1 MSKVVVITGGGTG
14 GHLKIAD
21 VFISEFKKRGFEVVF
36 IGSSYGQDKFWFEND
51 DRLKEKIFLNTSGVV
66 NKRGIAKIFSLL
78 NIFYKAIFCLKIL
91 KKYRVQKVVSVGG
104 FSAAAASLA
113 TIFKKDCNLYLH
125 EQNSKIGALNKIT
138 LK

>member
-1 MSKVVVITGGGTG
+1 MQLLLG

-66 NKRGIAKIFSLL
+66 NNR
-78 NIFYKAIFCLKIL
+78 NIVTGK
-91 KKYRVQKVVSVGG
+91 Q
-104 FSAAAASLA
+104 
-113 TIFKKDCNLYLH
+113 
-125 EQNSKIGALNKIT
+125 IGRAHV
-138 LK
+138 

>member
-51 DRLKEKIFLNTSGVV
+51 DRLKEKFFLNTSGVV
-66 NKRGIAKIFSLL
+66 NKKGISKIFSLL

-91 KKYRVQKVVSVGG
+91 K
-104 FSAAAASLA
+104 
-113 TIFKKDCNLYLH
+113 
-125 EQNSKIGALNKIT
+125 
-138 LK
+138 

>member
-66 NKRGIAKIFSLL
+66 NKRGIFKIFSLL

-91 KKYRVQKVVSVGG
+91 KNIEYKS
-104 FSAAAASLA
+104 
-113 TIFKKDCNLYLH
+113 LYLLVDLVQQQLH
-125 EQNSKIGALNKIT
+125 LQLYLKKIAIYICMNKT
-138 LK
+138 QKLVL